1 MLGTIPGLGMDIGA
15 AHSVH
20 MPAVA
25 AAFESMNSQISGH
38 QQQQS
43 QEEQKLCAVCNDH
56 ARGRHYG
63 IIR

>member
-1 MLGTIPGLGMDIGA
+1 MLGNISGLGMDIGA

-20 MPAVA
+20 MPTVA

-38 QQQQS
+38 EQQS